1 MARKNILF
9 IAPFNLSIRDGTSI
23 RVTNLVKAAA
33 NICNYVFL
41 LSYTS
46 NEELSTLTNLRHVK
60 MDAHRFMHHLLL
72 AYADIFLPKS
82 SFCFIAKGIL
92 GTRFCEVLKDIA
104 MYADIIHIHFL
115 MDKYFIKIFNKSVK
129 YNTRPI
135 IIDLHGLYRLQPVP
149 MHSMRA
155 TLAHLLGL
163 THEILAIR
171 DGVITAF
178 TVPSEGLKSFLTNF
192 YRIPSNRIFVVPD
205 AVDERVIEYARK
217 CHAIEEEVGRYLNKQ
232 YIDSSNS
239 IAYVGTISAFH
250 GFFDLVKAIK
260 VIEKEFRRSVT
271 LLLIVPNKKQV
282 LEISDLL
289 PKNTIIMENIPRKLI
304 PCILRKASVLVLP
317 HRAGTQ
323 FDYIPSNKI
332 YDYMLAGR
340 PIVAYRTPATVE
352 TLRSYSM
359 KILVKPNDAHALAR
373 GIIKALELWSHY
385 EAKPIF
391 DSIPTL
397 NVVEKALEEAYKAV
411 LTFSYHP

>member
-1 MARKNILF
+1 MAKKNILF
-9 IAPFNLSIRDGTSI
+9 IAPSNLSIRDGTSI
-23 RVTNLVKAAA
+23 RVTNLAKAVA

-60 MDAHRFMHHLLL
+60 MDTPRFMHHLPL

-82 SFCFIAKGIL
+82 SFYFIAKGIL

-104 MYADIIHIHFL
+104 MHADIIHIHFL
-115 MDKYFIKIFNKSVK
+115 MNKYFIKILNKSVK
-129 YNTRPI
+129 YNSKPI
-135 IIDLHGLYRLQPVP
+135 IIDLHGLYRLQPIP
-149 MHSMRA
+149 MHSTRA
-155 TLAHLLGL
+155 ALAHLLGL

-178 TVPSEGLKSFLTNF
+178 TVPSEGLKSFLANF

-205 AVDERVIEYARK
+205 AVDEQVIEYARK
-217 CHAIEEEVGRYLNKQ
+217 CHAIEEEVGRYLSKQ

-260 VIEKEFRRSVT
+260 VIEKEFRKSVT

-304 PCILRKASVLVLP
+304 PCILRKVSVLVLP

-359 KILVKPNDAHALAR
+359 KILVKPNDAYALAE
-373 GIIKALELWSHY
+373 GIIRALELWRNI
-385 EAKPIF
+385 EPRPIF
-391 DSIPTL
+391 SNIPTL
-397 NVVEKALEEAYKAV
+397 EEVKRSLDLAYKY
-411 LTFSYHP
+411 FMYHAT